1 MKKNNFKIVKIDKS
15 KNLFNYEKK
24 ILINELILDL
34 KLGYYDFEKE
44 KAQKVK
50 FSLEIDYQ
58 DKKPSNDKDIKSI
71 VNYGTIVKFITK
83 LIKKKHYNFLETLAE
98 AVFDELFKDKRIAK
112 IMLKIEKLEIL
123 KQCSS
128 VGIQIT
134 KKEVMI
140 SSEIGKEVIKK
151 ELPLIP
157 KLPGVYRMLND
168 KGDILYVGK
177 AKNLPNRLKS
187 YVSEKNHIIRTE
199 RMLSQTRKLEI
210 TTTSNESEALLL
222 EANLIKKYK
231 PKFNILLRDDK
242 SFPFIF
248 IGNKDKWPQ
257 IKRHRGKKTKKG
269 FYFGPFASAGS
280 ANWTIKMIQKI
291 FHLRVCDDTVFK
303 NRERPCILYQIK
315 RCSGPCVGYIEK
327 NEYKK
332 TVDDA
337 IEFVSGKSRKIQKSL
352 SDQMEKASDNLD
364 FEKAGILRDRIKSLN
379 IIQSSQ
385 RINEANL
392 IEADVIAG
400 YKESGKT
407 CIQVFFY
414 RSKQNWGNQAFFPK
428 HDPDE
433 KLSDILN
440 SFVSQFYENKSVP
453 SSIILSEE
461 IKEKILIEKTLSQKE
476 EKQIDISIA
485 KKGSKLKVINQAI
498 KNAKDSLTRKLY
510 ESQNNRELFDAV
522 ANKFNLETNIN
533 LIEVYDNSHIQ
544 GTNSVGALI
553 AYGDEGFI
561 KKRYRKFNIKIQKN
575 EQDDYGMM
583 REVLNRRFK
592 RAIQEKDNYLTF
604 PDLVLIDGG
613 KGQYSVARET
623 LNELGLHD
631 LPIVAIAKGKQRN
644 SGNETFFHNGKE
656 FKFIKN
662 DPTLFFLQRIRD
674 ESHRFAISAH
684 RAKRKKGISK
694 SLLDQIEG
702 IGSIRKRALLN
713 HFGSARAVESASLDE
728 IKSVEG
734 VEAKVAKKIYNFFH
748 E

>member
-1 MKKNNFKIVKIDKS
+1 
-15 KNLFNYEKK
+15 
-24 ILINELILDL
+24 
-34 KLGYYDFEKE
+34 
-44 KAQKVK
+44 
-50 FSLEIDYQ
+50 
-58 DKKPSNDKDIKSI
+58 
-71 VNYGTIVKFITK
+71 
-83 LIKKKHYNFLETLAE
+83 
-98 AVFDELFKDKRIAK
+98 
-112 IMLKIEKLEIL
+112 
-123 KQCSS
+123 
-128 VGIQIT
+128 
-134 KKEVMI
+134 MI
-140 SSEIGKEVIKK
+140 SSEIGKDVIKR

-168 KGDILYVGK
+168 KDVILYVGK

-199 RMLSQTRKLEI
+199 RMLSQTKKIEI

-242 SFPFIF
+242 SFPFIY

-257 IKRHRGKKTKKG
+257 IRKHRGKKNKDG
-269 FYFGPFASAGS
+269 FFFGPFASAGS

-315 RCSGPCVGYIEK
+315 RCSGPCVGNI
-327 NEYKK
+327 NENDYKK
-332 TVDDA
+332 AVDSA
-337 IEFVSGKSRKIQKSL
+337 MEFVAGKSRKIQKNL
-352 SDQMEKASDNLD
+352 SKQMEEASLELD
-364 FEKAGILRDRIKSLN
+364 FEKAAILRDRIKSLN

-400 YKESGKT
+400 YKESGKA

-433 KLSDILN
+433 KLNNIIN
-440 SFVSQFYENKSVP
+440 SFITQFYENKSVP
-453 SSIILSEE
+453 KSVILSED
-461 IKEKILIEKTLSQKE
+461 IKERSLIEKALSKKE
-476 EKQIDISIA
+476 NKQINISIA

-498 KNAKDSLTRKLY
+498 KNAKDSLNRKIY
-510 ESQNNRELFDAV
+510 ESQNNRELFDKV
-522 ANKFNLETNIN
+522 GEKFNLEPNLN

-544 GTNSVGALI
+544 GSNSVGALI
-553 AYGDEGFI
+553 TYGEEGFI
-561 KKRYRKFNIKIQKN
+561 KKRYRKFNIKIEKN

-592 RAIQEKDNYLTF
+592 RAVEEKSNYLSF

-623 LNELGLHD
+623 MNELGLHGI
-631 LPIVAIAKGKQRN
+631 PMIAIAKGKMRN

-656 FKFIKN
+656 FKFSRN
-662 DPTLFFLQRIRD
+662 DPTLFFLQRLRD

-694 SLLDQIEG
+694 SLLDQIDG
-702 IGSIRKRALLN
+702 IGSVRKRALLN

-728 IKSVEG
+728 IKSVNG
-734 VEAKVAKKIYNFFH
+734 VEEIVAKKIYNYFH

>member
-1 MKKNNFKIVKIDKS
+1 
-15 KNLFNYEKK
+15 
-24 ILINELILDL
+24 
-34 KLGYYDFEKE
+34 
-44 KAQKVK
+44 
-50 FSLEIDYQ
+50 
-58 DKKPSNDKDIKSI
+58 
-71 VNYGTIVKFITK
+71 
-83 LIKKKHYNFLETLAE
+83 
-98 AVFDELFKDKRIAK
+98 
-112 IMLKIEKLEIL
+112 
-123 KQCSS
+123 
-128 VGIQIT
+128 
-134 KKEVMI
+134 MI

-157 KLPGVYRMLND
+157 KLPGVYRMLNE
-168 KGDILYVGK
+168 KGNILYVGK

-187 YVSEKNHIIRTE
+187 YVAEKNHIIRTE
-199 RMLSQTRKLEI
+199 RMLSQTKKLEI

-222 EANLIKKYK
+222 EANLIKKHK

-248 IGNKDKWPQ
+248 ISNKDKWSQ
-257 IKRHRGKKTKKG
+257 IKRHRGKKTKEG

-303 NRERPCILYQIK
+303 NRQRPCILYQIK
-315 RCSGPCVGYIEK
+315 RCSGPCVGYIKEE
-327 NEYKK
+327 EYKK
-332 TVDDA
+332 TVEDA
-337 IEFVSGKSRKIQKSL
+337 IEFVSGKSRKIQKNL
-352 SDQMEKASDNLD
+352 SDEMEKASEDLD
-364 FEKAGILRDRIKSLN
+364 FEKAVVLRDRIKSLN

-385 RINEANL
+385 RVNEANL

-453 SSIILSEE
+453 ALVILSEE

-476 EKQIDISIA
+476 NKQINISIA
-485 KKGSKLKVINQAI
+485 KKGSKLKVVNQAI
-498 KNAKDSLTRKLY
+498 KNAKDSLNRKLY

-522 ANKFNLETNIN
+522 SSKFDLETNIN
-533 LIEVYDNSHIQ
+533 LIEVYDNSHTQ

-644 SGNETFFHNGKE
+644 SGNETFFHNGRE
-656 FKFIKN
+656 FKFVKN

-684 RAKRKKGISK
+684 RAKRKKGVSK

-728 IKSVEG
+728 IKTVEG
-734 VEAKVAKKIYNFFH
+734 VEEKVAKKIYNFFH

>member
-1 MKKNNFKIVKIDKS
+1 
-15 KNLFNYEKK
+15 
-24 ILINELILDL
+24 
-34 KLGYYDFEKE
+34 
-44 KAQKVK
+44 
-50 FSLEIDYQ
+50 
-58 DKKPSNDKDIKSI
+58 
-71 VNYGTIVKFITK
+71 
-83 LIKKKHYNFLETLAE
+83 
-98 AVFDELFKDKRIAK
+98 
-112 IMLKIEKLEIL
+112 
-123 KQCSS
+123 
-128 VGIQIT
+128 
-134 KKEVMI
+134 MI
-140 SSEIGKEVIKK
+140 SSELGKEAIKK

-157 KLPGVYRMLND
+157 KLPGVYRMLNS
-168 KGDILYVGK
+168 KNEILYVGK

-187 YVSEKNHIIRTE
+187 YIAEKNHIIRTE
-199 RMLSQTRKLEI
+199 RMLSQTKKIEI

-222 EANLIKKYK
+222 EANLIKKFK

-257 IKRHRGKKTKKG
+257 IKRHRGKKTKEG

-315 RCSGPCVGYIEK
+315 RCSGPCVGYIKKE
-327 NEYKK
+327 EYKSS
-332 TVDDA
+332 VEDA
-337 IEFVSGKSRKIQKSL
+337 IEFVSGKSRRIQKNL
-352 SDQMEKASDNLD
+352 SNQMEKASEDLD
-364 FEKAGILRDRIKSLN
+364 FEKAVILRDRIKALN

-392 IEADVIAG
+392 VEADVIAG

-428 HDPDE
+428 HAPDE
-433 KLSDILN
+433 KLSNILN

-453 SSIILSEE
+453 SLIILSED
-461 IKEKILIEKTLSQKE
+461 IKEKNLIEKTLSKKE
-476 EKQIDISIA
+476 SKQINISVA

-498 KNAKDSLTRKLY
+498 KNAKDSLNRKLY
-510 ESQNNRELFDAV
+510 ESQNNKELFDSV
-522 ANKFNLETNIN
+522 SKKFNLETNIS

-553 AYGDEGFI
+553 AFGDEGFI
-561 KKRYRKFNIKIQKN
+561 KKRYRKFNIKKKDN

-592 RAIQEKDNYLTF
+592 RAIQEKDNFLSF
-604 PDLVLIDGG
+604 PDLVMIDGG
-613 KGQYSVARET
+613 KGQYSSARET
-623 LNELGLHD
+623 MNELGLHD
-631 LPIVAIAKGKQRN
+631 IPVIAIAKGKYRN
-644 SGNETFFHNGKE
+644 SGNETFFHNGKDY
-656 FKFIKN
+656 KFEKN

-684 RAKRKKGISK
+684 RAKRKKGITR
-694 SLLDQIEG
+694 SLLDQIQG
-702 IGSIRKRALLN
+702 IGSMRKRALLN

-728 IKSVEG
+728 IKTVEG
-734 VEAKVAKKIYNFFH
+734 VEEKVAKKIYNFFH

>member
-1 MKKNNFKIVKIDKS
+1 
-15 KNLFNYEKK
+15 
-24 ILINELILDL
+24 
-34 KLGYYDFEKE
+34 
-44 KAQKVK
+44 
-50 FSLEIDYQ
+50 
-58 DKKPSNDKDIKSI
+58 
-71 VNYGTIVKFITK
+71 
-83 LIKKKHYNFLETLAE
+83 
-98 AVFDELFKDKRIAK
+98 
-112 IMLKIEKLEIL
+112 
-123 KQCSS
+123 
-128 VGIQIT
+128 
-134 KKEVMI
+134 MI
-140 SSEIGKEVIKK
+140 SSDIGKEVIKK
-151 ELPLIP
+151 ELPLMP
-157 KLPGVYRMLND
+157 KLPGVYRMLNA
-168 KGDILYVGK
+168 KNEILYVGK
-177 AKNLPNRLKS
+177 AKNLTNRLKS

-199 RMLSQTRKLEI
+199 RMLSQTKKLEI

-231 PKFNILLRDDK
+231 PKYNILLRDDK

-257 IKRHRGKKTKKG
+257 IKRHRGKKSKEG

-291 FHLRVCDDTVFK
+291 FHLRVCDDNVFK

-315 RCSGPCVGYIEK
+315 RCSGPCVNYINK
-327 NEYKK
+327 KEYDQ
-332 TVDDA
+332 TVEDA
-337 IEFVSGKSRKIQKSL
+337 IEFVSGKSRKIQKNL
-352 SDQMEKASDNLD
+352 SKQMEKASEELD
-364 FEKAGILRDRIKSLN
+364 FEKAVILRDRIKSLN

-392 IEADVIAG
+392 LEADVIAG

-433 KLSDILN
+433 NLNEILN
-440 SFVSQFYENKSVP
+440 SFISQFYENKSVP
-453 SSIILSEE
+453 KTIIINEE
-461 IKEKILIEKTLSQKE
+461 IKEKTLIEKTLSKKE
-476 EKQIDISIA
+476 NKEINISVA

-498 KNAKDSLTRKLY
+498 KNAKDSLNRKLY
-510 ESQNNRELFDAV
+510 ESQNNKDLFDKV
-522 ANKFNLETNIN
+522 SKKFDLESNIS

-553 AYGDEGFI
+553 TFGEEGFV
-561 KKRYRKFNIKIQKN
+561 KKRYRKFNIKIKQN
-575 EQDDYGMM
+575 RQDDYGMM
-583 REVLNRRFK
+583 KEVLNRRFK
-592 RAIQEKDNYLTF
+592 KAIQEKDNYLTF
-604 PDLVLIDGG
+604 PDLVLVDGG
-613 KGQYSVARET
+613 KGQYSSSRET

-631 LPIVAIAKGKQRN
+631 IPIIAIAKGKFRN
-644 SGNETFFHNGKE
+644 SGNETFFHNGKT
-656 FKFIKN
+656 FKFEKN

-674 ESHRFAISAH
+674 EAHRFAISAH

-702 IGSIRKRALLN
+702 IGSMRKKALLN
-713 HFGSARAVESASLDE
+713 HFGSARAVESASFDE

-734 VEAKVAKKIYNFFH
+734 VEEKVAKKIYNFFH

>member
-1 MKKNNFKIVKIDKS
+1 
-15 KNLFNYEKK
+15 
-24 ILINELILDL
+24 
-34 KLGYYDFEKE
+34 
-44 KAQKVK
+44 
-50 FSLEIDYQ
+50 
-58 DKKPSNDKDIKSI
+58 
-71 VNYGTIVKFITK
+71 
-83 LIKKKHYNFLETLAE
+83 
-98 AVFDELFKDKRIAK
+98 
-112 IMLKIEKLEIL
+112 
-123 KQCSS
+123 
-128 VGIQIT
+128 
-134 KKEVMI
+134 MI

-168 KGDILYVGK
+168 KEEILYVGK

-187 YVSEKNHIIRTE
+187 YIAEKNHIIRTE
-199 RMLSQTRKLEI
+199 RMLSQTKKLEI

-222 EANLIKKYK
+222 EANLIKKHK

-248 IGNKDKWPQ
+248 IGNKDVWPQ
-257 IKRHRGKKTKKG
+257 IRRHRGKKTKEG

-315 RCSGPCVGYIEK
+315 RCSGPCVGYVEK
-327 NEYKK
+327 EDYKK

-352 SDQMEKASDNLD
+352 SDQMEKASEDLD
-364 FEKAGILRDRIKSLN
+364 FEKAVILRDRIKSLN

-433 KLSDILN
+433 SLSNILN

-453 SSIILSEE
+453 SSIIISEE
-461 IKEKILIEKTLSQKE
+461 IREKNLIEKTLSKKE
-476 EKQIDISIA
+476 GKQVNLSVA
-485 KKGSKLKVINQAI
+485 KKGSKLKVINQAT
-498 KNAKDSLTRKLY
+498 KNAKESLNRKLY
-510 ESQNNRELFDAV
+510 ESQNNRELFDSV
-522 ANKFNLETNIN
+522 ASKFNLETNIN
-533 LIEVYDNSHIQ
+533 LVEVYDNSHIQ

-553 AYGDEGFI
+553 AFGEEGFI
-561 KKRYRKFNIKIQKN
+561 KKRYRKFNIKSKKN

-592 RAIQEKDNYLTF
+592 RAIQEKDNYLSF
-604 PDLVLIDGG
+604 PDLVIVDGG
-613 KGQYSVARET
+613 KGQYSVARDS
-623 LNELGLHD
+623 LNELGLHEI
-631 LPIVAIAKGKQRN
+631 PIIAIAKGKFRN

-656 FKFIKN
+656 YKFNKN

-684 RAKRKKGISK
+684 RAKRKRGISK

-728 IKSVEG
+728 IKSVDG
-734 VEAKVAKKIYNFFH
+734 VEEKVAKKIYNFFH

>member
-1 MKKNNFKIVKIDKS
+1 
-15 KNLFNYEKK
+15 
-24 ILINELILDL
+24 
-34 KLGYYDFEKE
+34 
-44 KAQKVK
+44 
-50 FSLEIDYQ
+50 
-58 DKKPSNDKDIKSI
+58 
-71 VNYGTIVKFITK
+71 
-83 LIKKKHYNFLETLAE
+83 
-98 AVFDELFKDKRIAK
+98 
-112 IMLKIEKLEIL
+112 
-123 KQCSS
+123 
-128 VGIQIT
+128 
-134 KKEVMI
+134 MI
-140 SSEIGKEVIKK
+140 SSDIGKEIIKK

-157 KLPGVYRMLND
+157 TLTGVYRMLNE
-168 KGDILYVGK
+168 KEEILYVGK

-187 YVSEKNHIIRTE
+187 YVAEKNHIIRTE

-222 EANLIKKYK
+222 EANLIKKHK

-248 IGNKDKWPQ
+248 IGNKDVWPQ
-257 IKRHRGKKTKKG
+257 IRRHRGKKTKEG

-315 RCSGPCVGYIEK
+315 RCSGPCVGYVEK
-327 NEYKK
+327 EDYKK

-352 SDQMEKASDNLD
+352 SDQMEKASEDLD
-364 FEKAGILRDRIKSLN
+364 FEKAVILRDRIKSLN

-433 KLSDILN
+433 SLSNILN

-453 SSIILSEE
+453 SSIIISEE
-461 IKEKILIEKTLSQKE
+461 IKEKNLIEKTLSKKE
-476 EKQIDISIA
+476 GKQVNLSVA
-485 KKGSKLKVINQAI
+485 KKGSKLKVINQAT
-498 KNAKDSLTRKLY
+498 KNAKESLNRKLY
-510 ESQNNRELFDAV
+510 ESQNNRELFDSV
-522 ANKFNLETNIN
+522 ASKFNLETNIN
-533 LIEVYDNSHIQ
+533 LVEVYDNSHIQ

-553 AYGDEGFI
+553 AFGEEGFI
-561 KKRYRKFNIKIQKN
+561 KKRYRKFNIKSKKN

-592 RAIQEKDNYLTF
+592 RAIQEKDNYLSF
-604 PDLVLIDGG
+604 PDLVIVDGG
-613 KGQYSVARET
+613 KGQYSVARDS
-623 LNELGLHD
+623 LNELGLHEI
-631 LPIVAIAKGKQRN
+631 PIIAIAKGKFRN

-656 FKFIKN
+656 YKFNKN

-684 RAKRKKGISK
+684 RAKRKRGISK

-728 IKSVEG
+728 IKSVDG
-734 VEAKVAKKIYNFFH
+734 VEEKVAKKIYNFFH

>member
-1 MKKNNFKIVKIDKS
+1 LVFK
-15 KNLFNYEKK
+15 
-24 ILINELILDL
+24 
-34 KLGYYDFEKE
+34 
-44 KAQKVK
+44 
-50 FSLEIDYQ
+50 
-58 DKKPSNDKDIKSI
+58 
-71 VNYGTIVKFITK
+71 
-83 LIKKKHYNFLETLAE
+83 FL
-98 AVFDELFKDKRIAK
+98 
-112 IMLKIEKLEIL
+112 
-123 KQCSS
+123 
-128 VGIQIT
+128 

-140 SSEIGKEVIKK
+140 SSDIGKEVIKK
-151 ELPLIP
+151 ELPLMP
-157 KLPGVYRMLND
+157 KLPGVYRMLNA
-168 KGDILYVGK
+168 KNEILYVGK
-177 AKNLPNRLKS
+177 AKNLTNRLKS

-199 RMLSQTRKLEI
+199 RMLSQTKKLEI

-231 PKFNILLRDDK
+231 PKYNILLRDDK

-257 IKRHRGKKTKKG
+257 IKRHRGKKSKEG

-291 FHLRVCDDTVFK
+291 FHLRVCDDNVFK

-315 RCSGPCVGYIEK
+315 RCSGPCVNYINK
-327 NEYKK
+327 KEYDQ
-332 TVDDA
+332 TVEDA
-337 IEFVSGKSRKIQKSL
+337 IEFVSGKSRKIQKNL
-352 SDQMEKASDNLD
+352 SKQMEKASEELD
-364 FEKAGILRDRIKSLN
+364 FEKAVILRDRIKSLN

-392 IEADVIAG
+392 LEADVIAG

-433 KLSDILN
+433 NLKEILN
-440 SFVSQFYENKSVP
+440 SFISQFYENKSVP
-453 SSIILSEE
+453 KTIIINEE
-461 IKEKILIEKTLSQKE
+461 IKEKALIEKTLSKKE
-476 EKQIDISIA
+476 NKEINISVA

-498 KNAKDSLTRKLY
+498 KNAKDSLNRKLY
-510 ESQNNRELFDAV
+510 ESQNNKDLFDKV
-522 ANKFNLETNIN
+522 SKKFDLESNIS
-533 LIEVYDNSHIQ
+533 LVEVYDNSHIQ

-553 AYGDEGFI
+553 TFGEEGFV
-561 KKRYRKFNIKIQKN
+561 KKRYRKFNIKIKQN
-575 EQDDYGMM
+575 RQDDYGMM
-583 REVLNRRFK
+583 KEVLNRRFK
-592 RAIQEKDNYLTF
+592 KAIQEKDNYLTF
-604 PDLVLIDGG
+604 PDLVLVDGG
-613 KGQYSVARET
+613 KGQYSSSRET

-631 LPIVAIAKGKQRN
+631 IPIIAIAKGKFRN
-644 SGNETFFHNGKE
+644 SGNETFFHNGKTY
-656 FKFIKN
+656 KFEKN

-674 ESHRFAISAH
+674 EAHRFAISAH

-702 IGSIRKRALLN
+702 IGSMRKKALLN
-713 HFGSARAVESASLDE
+713 HFGSARAVESASFDE

-734 VEAKVAKKIYNFFH
+734 VEEKVAKKIYNFFH

>member
-1 MKKNNFKIVKIDKS
+1 
-15 KNLFNYEKK
+15 
-24 ILINELILDL
+24 
-34 KLGYYDFEKE
+34 
-44 KAQKVK
+44 
-50 FSLEIDYQ
+50 
-58 DKKPSNDKDIKSI
+58 
-71 VNYGTIVKFITK
+71 
-83 LIKKKHYNFLETLAE
+83 
-98 AVFDELFKDKRIAK
+98 
-112 IMLKIEKLEIL
+112 ML
-123 KQCSS
+123 
-128 VGIQIT
+128 
-134 KKEVMI
+134 
-140 SSEIGKEVIKK
+140 SSETGKEVIKK
-151 ELPLIP
+151 ELPLMP
-157 KLPGVYRMLND
+157 KLPGVYRMLNS
-168 KGDILYVGK
+168 KNEVLYVGK
-177 AKNLPNRLKS
+177 AKNLTNRLKS

-199 RMLSQTRKLEI
+199 RMLSQTKKLEI

-231 PKFNILLRDDK
+231 PKYNILLRDDK

-248 IGNKDKWPQ
+248 IGNKEKWPQ
-257 IKRHRGKKTKKG
+257 IKRHRGKKNKEG

-315 RCSGPCVGYIEK
+315 RCSGPCVGYIK
-327 NEYKK
+327 NDEYKQ
-332 TVDDA
+332 TVEDA
-337 IEFVSGKSRKIQKSL
+337 IEFVSGKSRKIQKNL
-352 SDQMEKASDNLD
+352 SQQMEKASEELD
-364 FEKAGILRDRIKSLN
+364 FERATILRDRIKSLN

-433 KLSDILN
+433 SLKEILN
-440 SFVSQFYENKSVP
+440 SFISQFYENKSVP
-453 SSIILSEE
+453 KTIIINEE
-461 IKEKILIEKTLSQKE
+461 IKEKTLIEKTLSKKE
-476 EKQIDISIA
+476 SKEINISVA

-498 KNAKDSLTRKLY
+498 KNAKDSLNRKLY
-510 ESQNNRELFDAV
+510 ESQNNRDLFDKV
-522 ANKFNLETNIN
+522 AKKFDLETNVS
-533 LIEVYDNSHIQ
+533 LVEVYDNSHIQ

-553 AYGDEGFI
+553 TFGEEGFI
-561 KKRYRKFNIKIQKN
+561 KKRYRKFNIKIKQN

-583 REVLNRRFK
+583 KEVLNRRFK
-592 RAIQEKDNYLTF
+592 KAIQEKDNYLSF

-613 KGQYSVARET
+613 KGQYSTARET

-631 LPIVAIAKGKQRN
+631 IPIIAIAKGKFRN
-644 SGNETFFHNGKE
+644 SGDETFFHNGKS
-656 FKFIKN
+656 FKFQKN

-674 ESHRFAISAH
+674 EAHRFAISAH

-728 IKSVEG
+728 IKTVEG
-734 VEAKVAKKIYNFFH
+734 VEEKVAKKIYNFFH

>member
-1 MKKNNFKIVKIDKS
+1 
-15 KNLFNYEKK
+15 
-24 ILINELILDL
+24 
-34 KLGYYDFEKE
+34 
-44 KAQKVK
+44 
-50 FSLEIDYQ
+50 
-58 DKKPSNDKDIKSI
+58 
-71 VNYGTIVKFITK
+71 
-83 LIKKKHYNFLETLAE
+83 
-98 AVFDELFKDKRIAK
+98 
-112 IMLKIEKLEIL
+112 
-123 KQCSS
+123 
-128 VGIQIT
+128 
-134 KKEVMI
+134 MI

-187 YVSEKNHIIRTE
+187 YVAEKNHIIRTG

-222 EANLIKKYK
+222 EANLIKKHK

-248 IGNKDKWPQ
+248 ISNRDNWPQ
-257 IKRHRGKKTKKG
+257 IKRHRGKKTKEG

-315 RCSGPCVGYIEK
+315 RCSGPCVGYVEK
-327 NEYKK
+327 EEYKK
-332 TVDDA
+332 TVNDA

-352 SDQMEKASDNLD
+352 SDQMERASENLD
-364 FEKAGILRDRIKSLN
+364 FEKAVILRDRIKSLN

-433 KLSDILN
+433 RLGDVIN
-440 SFVSQFYENKSVP
+440 SFVAQFYENKSVP

-461 IKEKILIEKTLSQKE
+461 IKEKILIEKTLSKKE
-476 EKQIDISIA
+476 DKQINISVA

-498 KNAKDSLTRKLY
+498 KNAKDSLNRKLY
-510 ESQNNRELFDAV
+510 ESQNNRELFDSV
-522 ANKFNLETNIN
+522 ASKFNLETNIN

-553 AYGDEGFI
+553 TYGDEGFI
-561 KKRYRKFNIKIQKN
+561 KKRYRKFNIKIKKN
-575 EQDDYGMM
+575 EKDDYGMM

-592 RAIQEKDNYLTF
+592 KAVQEKEGYLTF
-604 PDLVLIDGG
+604 PELVVVDGG

-631 LPIVAIAKGKQRN
+631 IPIIAIAKGKFRN

-656 FKFIKN
+656 FKFFKN

-684 RAKRKKGISK
+684 RARRKKGISK

>member
-1 MKKNNFKIVKIDKS
+1 LV
-15 KNLFNYEKK
+15 Y
-24 ILINELILDL
+24 
-34 KLGYYDFEKE
+34 KL
-44 KAQKVK
+44 
-50 FSLEIDYQ
+50 
-58 DKKPSNDKDIKSI
+58 P
-71 VNYGTIVKFITK
+71 
-83 LIKKKHYNFLETLAE
+83 
-98 AVFDELFKDKRIAK
+98 
-112 IMLKIEKLEIL
+112 
-123 KQCSS
+123 
-128 VGIQIT
+128 

-168 KGDILYVGK
+168 KGEILYVGK

-187 YVSEKNHIIRTE
+187 YIAEKNHIIRTE
-199 RMLSQTRKLEI
+199 RMLSQTKKLEI

-222 EANLIKKYK
+222 EANLIKKHK

-248 IGNKDKWPQ
+248 IGNKDVWPQ
-257 IKRHRGKKTKKG
+257 IRRHRGKKTKEG

-315 RCSGPCVGYIEK
+315 RCSGPCVGYVEK
-327 NEYKK
+327 EDYKK

-352 SDQMEKASDNLD
+352 SDQMEKASEDLD
-364 FEKAGILRDRIKSLN
+364 FEKAVILRDRIKSLN

-433 KLSDILN
+433 SLSNILN

-453 SSIILSEE
+453 SSIIISEE
-461 IKEKILIEKTLSQKE
+461 IKEKNLIEKTLSKKE
-476 EKQIDISIA
+476 GKQVNLSVA
-485 KKGSKLKVINQAI
+485 KKGSKLKVINQAT
-498 KNAKDSLTRKLY
+498 KNAKESLNRKLY
-510 ESQNNRELFDAV
+510 ESQNNRELFDSV
-522 ANKFNLETNIN
+522 ASKFNLETNIN
-533 LIEVYDNSHIQ
+533 LVEVYDNSHIQ

-553 AYGDEGFI
+553 AFGEEGFI
-561 KKRYRKFNIKIQKN
+561 KKRYRKFNIKSKKN

-592 RAIQEKDNYLTF
+592 RAIQEKDNYLSF
-604 PDLVLIDGG
+604 PDLVIVDGG
-613 KGQYSVARET
+613 KGQYSVARDS
-623 LNELGLHD
+623 LNELGLHEI
-631 LPIVAIAKGKQRN
+631 PIIAIAKGKFRN

-656 FKFIKN
+656 YKFNKN

-684 RAKRKKGISK
+684 RARRKRGISK

-728 IKSVEG
+728 IKSVDG
-734 VEAKVAKKIYNFFH
+734 VEEKVAKKIYNFFH

>member
-1 MKKNNFKIVKIDKS
+1 
-15 KNLFNYEKK
+15 
-24 ILINELILDL
+24 
-34 KLGYYDFEKE
+34 
-44 KAQKVK
+44 
-50 FSLEIDYQ
+50 
-58 DKKPSNDKDIKSI
+58 
-71 VNYGTIVKFITK
+71 
-83 LIKKKHYNFLETLAE
+83 
-98 AVFDELFKDKRIAK
+98 
-112 IMLKIEKLEIL
+112 
-123 KQCSS
+123 
-128 VGIQIT
+128 
-134 KKEVMI
+134 MI
-140 SSEIGKEVIKK
+140 SSEIGKDVIKR

-168 KGDILYVGK
+168 KDVILYVGK

-199 RMLSQTRKLEI
+199 RMLSQTKKIEI

-242 SFPFIF
+242 SFPFIY

-257 IKRHRGKKTKKG
+257 IRKHRGKKNKNG
-269 FYFGPFASAGS
+269 FFFGPFASAGS

-315 RCSGPCVGYIEK
+315 RCSGPCVGNI
-327 NEYKK
+327 NENDYKK
-332 TVDDA
+332 TVDSA
-337 IEFVSGKSRKIQKSL
+337 MEFVAGKSRKIQKNL
-352 SDQMEKASDNLD
+352 SKQMEDASIELD
-364 FEKAGILRDRIKSLN
+364 FEKAAILRDRIKSLN

-433 KLSDILN
+433 KLNNIIN
-440 SFVSQFYENKSVP
+440 SFITQFYENKSVP
-453 SSIILSEE
+453 KSVILSED
-461 IKEKILIEKTLSQKE
+461 IKERLLIEKALSKKE
-476 EKQIDISIA
+476 NKQINISIA

-498 KNAKDSLTRKLY
+498 KNAKDSLNRKIY
-510 ESQNNRELFDAV
+510 ESQNNRELFDKV
-522 ANKFNLETNIN
+522 SEKFNLEPNIN

-544 GTNSVGALI
+544 GSNSVGALI
-553 AYGDEGFI
+553 TYGDEGFI
-561 KKRYRKFNIKIQKN
+561 KKRYRKFNIKIEKN

-583 REVLNRRFK
+583 KEVLNRRFK
-592 RAIQEKDNYLTF
+592 RAVEEKSNYLSF
-604 PDLVLIDGG
+604 PDLVLVDGG

-623 LNELGLHD
+623 MNELGLHD
-631 LPIVAIAKGKQRN
+631 IPMIAIAKGKMRN

-656 FKFIKN
+656 FKFSRN
-662 DPTLFFLQRIRD
+662 DPTLFFLQRLRD

-694 SLLDQIEG
+694 SLLDQIDG
-702 IGSIRKRALLN
+702 IGSVRKRALLN

-728 IKSVEG
+728 IKSVNG
-734 VEAKVAKKIYNFFH
+734 VEEIVAKKIYNYFH

>member
-1 MKKNNFKIVKIDKS
+1 
-15 KNLFNYEKK
+15 
-24 ILINELILDL
+24 
-34 KLGYYDFEKE
+34 
-44 KAQKVK
+44 
-50 FSLEIDYQ
+50 
-58 DKKPSNDKDIKSI
+58 
-71 VNYGTIVKFITK
+71 
-83 LIKKKHYNFLETLAE
+83 
-98 AVFDELFKDKRIAK
+98 
-112 IMLKIEKLEIL
+112 
-123 KQCSS
+123 
-128 VGIQIT
+128 
-134 KKEVMI
+134 MI

-168 KGDILYVGK
+168 KGEILYVGK

-187 YVSEKNHIIRTE
+187 YIAEKNHIIRTE
-199 RMLSQTRKLEI
+199 RMLSQTKKLEI

-222 EANLIKKYK
+222 EANLIKKHK

-248 IGNKDKWPQ
+248 IGNKDVWPQ
-257 IKRHRGKKTKKG
+257 IRRHRGKKTKEG

-315 RCSGPCVGYIEK
+315 RCSGPCVGYVEK
-327 NEYKK
+327 EDYKK

-352 SDQMEKASDNLD
+352 SDQMEKASEDLD
-364 FEKAGILRDRIKSLN
+364 FEKAVILRDRIKSLN

-433 KLSDILN
+433 SLSNILN

-453 SSIILSEE
+453 SSIIISEE
-461 IKEKILIEKTLSQKE
+461 IKEKNLIEKTLSKKE
-476 EKQIDISIA
+476 GKQVNLSVA
-485 KKGSKLKVINQAI
+485 KKGSKLKVINQAT
-498 KNAKDSLTRKLY
+498 KNAKESLNRKLY
-510 ESQNNRELFDAV
+510 ESQNNRELFDSV
-522 ANKFNLETNIN
+522 ASKFNLETNIN
-533 LIEVYDNSHIQ
+533 LVEVYDNSHIQ

-553 AYGDEGFI
+553 AFGEEGFI
-561 KKRYRKFNIKIQKN
+561 KKRYRKFNIKSKKN

-592 RAIQEKDNYLTF
+592 RAIQEKDNYLSF
-604 PDLVLIDGG
+604 PDLVIVDGG
-613 KGQYSVARET
+613 KGQYSVARDT
-623 LNELGLHD
+623 LNELGLHEI
-631 LPIVAIAKGKQRN
+631 PIIAIAKGKFRN

-656 FKFIKN
+656 HKFNKN

-684 RAKRKKGISK
+684 RAKRKRGISK

-702 IGSIRKRALLN
+702 IGSIRKKALLN

-734 VEAKVAKKIYNFFH
+734 VEEKVAKKIYNFFH